1 MNTTATITQFNLTP
15 GRKLA
20 GRYEVV
26 ALLGVGWESEV
37 YLVREIATGVERAA
51 KIFFPER
58 NPDNRVAKRTAEKLH
73 KLREC
78 PALIQYVTQETIVF
92 RRQTVAVLISE
103 YVDGELLNEFIARQP
118 GQRLHRFEALHLLH
132 AMTTALEPIHERR
145 EYHGDLHSG
154 NVIVQRIGIGF
165 EIRLIDIF
173 HHAQRKTW
181 SIQTDVVDLVRMF
194 YDAIGGSRF
203 YSREPKFVKEICR
216 GLRHTLITQ
225 RFRNAGQLRRHLESF
240 RWE

>member
-1 MNTTATITQFNLTP
+1 MVSSVKLTQFNLLP

-26 ALLGVGWESEV
+26 GLLGIGWESEV
-37 YLVREIATGVERAA
+37 YLVRELATGVERAA
-51 KIFFPER
+51 KVFFPER
-58 NPDNRVAKRTAEKLH
+58 NPGNRVARRTAEKLH
-73 KLREC
+73 KLRGC
-78 PALIQYVTQETIVF
+78 QALIQYVTQEKIVF
-92 RRQTVAVLISE
+92 QKQNVTVLISE
-103 YVDGELLNEFIARQP
+103 YVDGELLSDFIAKQP

-132 AMTTALEPIHERR
+132 ALAVAVEPIHERR

-165 EIRLIDIF
+165 DIRLIDIF

-181 SIQTDVVDLVRMF
+181 SIQGDVVDLIRLF

-203 YSREPKFVKEICR
+203 YSREPKFVKEICG
-216 GLRHTLITQ
+216 GLMHTLINS

-240 RWE
+240 RWQ

>member
-1 MNTTATITQFNLTP
+1 MSMSAKITQFNFSP

-26 ALLGVGWESEV
+26 GLLGIGWESEV
-37 YLVREIATGVERAA
+37 YLVREIGTGVERAA
-51 KIFFPER
+51 KVFFPER
-58 NPDNRVAKRTAEKLH
+58 NPDNRVARKTAEKLH

-78 PALIQYVTQETIVF
+78 QALIQYVTQETITV
-92 RRQTVAVLISE
+92 RRQSIAVLISE
-103 YVDGELLNEFIARQP
+103 FVDGELLSDFINGQP

-132 AMTTALEPIHERR
+132 AMAIALEPIHERR

-154 NVIVQRIGIGF
+154 NLIVQRIGIRF
-165 EIRLIDIF
+165 DIRLIDIL
-173 HHAQRKTW
+173 HHAQSKTW
-181 SIQTDVVDLVRMF
+181 SIQSDVVDLIRLF

-216 GLRHTLITQ
+216 G
-225 RFRNAGQLRRHLESF
+225 
-240 RWE
+240 